1 MVHTKTDSIK
11 TDDPWNV
18 INNLFGNSK
27 DKWYSTLVGFLGVTY
42 TIRDM
47 NHNLIA
53 YITETEKNDPLFYNP
68 EADTKT
74 FKKRKFK
81 NY

>member
-27 DKWYSTLVGFLGVTY
+27 DKWYSTSGVFGSY
-42 TIRDM
+42 
-47 NHNLIA
+47 L
-53 YITETEKNDPLFYNP
+53 YN
-68 EADTKT
+68 T
-74 FKKRKFK
+74 
-81 NY
+81 